1 MKTIYFVKVHMIGGK
16 DAFNLMNIA
25 LVGKLREFICF
36 IPLFFGETKQ
46 TAFV

>member
-16 DAFNLMNIA
+16 HVFNLMNIA

-36 IPLFFGETKQ
+36 YPTIYR
-46 TAFV
+46 